1 MSGASSV
8 RSATESNGEVT
19 DDESSSQGKSTP
31 QGPPPVGSFVRSPST
46 GAPRPP
52 PPTGPLSL
60 LRKNTKK
67 IINVSTA
74 LRSRGPGRW
83 SFGARD
89 IPCLD
94 EEDKPIIATFTC
106 GGLITDESLGQRTQR
121 QCEDAILKTIRQHC
135 LTALRSSDN
144 KDAHHDFSRD
154 IVKAG
159 VDRSK
164 QILLMA
170 RSKCRLLGRS
180 LAHFTF
186 TTLRAAP
193 VEWTGTITQF
203 FPAPKVENKDAGRIS
218 NSRGSKRGK
227 ESNGSHPDGV
237 WRRRMATLDRE
248 GVLRLL
254 TIANEADSAPS
265 EAWTCSNCFM
275 SLPGS
280 LFVCNECGTRRKLE
294 SRSEARSR
302 GAMEASCGLGA
313 TVGDED
319 EVRSSLTEKA
329 FAQEECMF
337 RGRLNTRNLGGY
349 FARLNAR
356 FVD

>member
-1 MSGASSV
+1 MSGASSL
-8 RSATESNGEVT
+8 RSSTELTGESNE
-19 DDESSSQGKSTP
+19 DEDSSQGKSTP

-52 PPTGPLSL
+52 PPSGPLSL

-67 IINVSTA
+67 IINVSAA

-83 SFGARD
+83 SFGVRD

-94 EEDKPIIATFTC
+94 EEDKPLIATFTC
-106 GGLITDESLGQRTQR
+106 GGLITDENLGNRTQR
-121 QCEDAILKTIRQHC
+121 PCEEAILNTVRQHC
-135 LTALRSSDN
+135 LTALRCSGN

-154 IVKAG
+154 VVKAG

-170 RSKCRLLGRS
+170 RTKCRLFGRS

-193 VEWTGTITQF
+193 VEWSGTVTQF
-203 FPAPKVENKDAGRIS
+203 FPAPKNDNSGQGGRG
-218 NSRGSKRGK
+218 GS
-227 ESNGSHPDGV
+227 SQHDGV

-248 GVLRLL
+248 GVLRMV
-254 TIANEADSAPS
+254 TIANDADSAPS
-265 EAWTCSNCFM
+265 QSWTCSNCFM
-275 SLPGS
+275 LLPGK

-294 SRSEARSR
+294 SRSEARGR
-302 GAMEASCGLGA
+302 GAIEAACGLGA

-319 EVRSSLTEKA
+319 KVRTFQKKL
-329 FAQEECMF
+329 FF
-337 RGRLNTRNLGGY
+337 FFTRDAAKSAVMRRVREGC
-349 FARLNAR
+349 
-356 FVD
+356 